1 MARLGAPVPPD
12 AGGGAPVEGPGA
24 ALAAIDPG
32 QPLLSV
38 RNLTVSFDTGYG
50 VVRAVDAL
58 SYDIYPNE
66 VVGIVGESGSGKSV
80 SSLAVMALLPDS
92 AAVEGQVIFRGQD
105 MLQMAE
111 ADRRKLRGDRLAM
124 VFQDALAALNPV
136 FSVGHQ
142 IEEAIAVHH
151 PEMSNATKR
160 DRAIDLL
167 ELVGIP
173 NPAARVD
180 QYPHELSGGM
190 RQRAMIAMAICNEP
204 DVLIADEP
212 TTALDVTIQA
222 QVLDVLQR
230 IKERTK
236 SAIVLITHDFG
247 VVAGMADRVLVMYAG
262 RPVETG
268 VVDDIFYRSRH
279 PYTLGLLASL
289 PRLDRG
295 TRSERLYRIKG
306 QPPSLIFVP
315 PGCPF
320 HPRCDYAKLADPCAT
335 SRPLLEL
342 VDDTGR
348 GRHLSACHR
357 RSELGDVSPD
367 ALHSHIG
374 AELDLSE
381 HRAVLA
387 AADLPAIAQLPAAAG
402 SDAQPT
408 TGTDE
413 GAGSNRPRPTRSGHQ
428 AADASSRRGD
438 RILEVRDLVQD
449 FPIRTS
455 LLRRVHG
462 HVHAVSGISFDVG
475 HGETV
480 ALVGESGCGK
490 STTGRMV
497 LRLLDA
503 TSGSITFDG
512 EELIG
517 ARAARIRTLRRR
529 IQIVFQDPYASLNP
543 RMTVRSIISEQLR
556 VHRLWRHGGPAKVT
570 EIMELVG
577 LNPEHINRYPH
588 EFSGGQRQR
597 IGIARAL
604 ALDPELLVLDEPV
617 SALDVSIQAG
627 VINLLEDLQDRLGLA
642 YLFIAHD
649 LSVVRHIADRV
660 AVMYLGQIVETGTR
674 DDLYDR
680 PSHPYTQALLSAIPV
695 PDPIKE
701 RQRRRII
708 LEGDVPSPAD
718 PPSGCRFRTR
728 CWKAQDICA
737 AEQPALIDRGQGHP
751 VACHFAETKQVI

>member
-1 MARLGAPVPPD
+1 
-12 AGGGAPVEGPGA
+12 
-24 ALAAIDPG
+24 LAAIDSG

-50 VVRAVDAL
+50 VVHAVDAL

-66 VVGIVGESGSGKSV
+66 VMGIVGESGSGKSV

-92 AAVEGQVIFRGQD
+92 AAIEGQVIFRGQD
-105 MLQMAE
+105 ILQMPE

-151 PEMSNATKR
+151 PGMSNATKR

-167 ELVGIP
+167 ELVGMP

-190 RQRAMIAMAICNEP
+190 RQRAMIAMAISNEP

-268 VVDDIFYRSRH
+268 FVDDIFYRSHH

-295 TRSERLYRIKG
+295 TKSERLYRIKG

-315 PGCPF
+315 SGCPF

-342 VDDTGR
+342 VDDAGR

-357 RSELGDVSPD
+357 RHELGEVSPD
-367 ALHSHIG
+367 VLHSHIG

-381 HRAVLA
+381 ARAVLTA
-387 AADLPAIAQLPAAAG
+387 AHLSAIAQLGEVSP
-402 SDAQPT
+402 DAQPT
-408 TGTDE
+408 TGLDAD
-413 GAGSNRPRPTRSGHQ
+413 AGSNRPKPTKSEHQ
-428 AADASSRRGD
+428 ADASSRRGD
-438 RILEVRDLVQD
+438 KILEVRDLVKD
-449 FPIRTS
+449 FPIHTS

-475 HGETV
+475 HGETF

-497 LRLLDA
+497 LRLLDPTA
-503 TSGSITFDG
+503 GSITFDG

-556 VHRLWRHGGPAKVT
+556 VHRLWRQGGPAKVA
-570 EIMELVG
+570 EILELVG
-577 LNPEHINRYPH
+577 LNPEHMNRYPH

-604 ALDPELLVLDEPV
+604 ALDPALLVLDEPV

-642 YLFIAHD
+642 YLLIAHD

-674 DDLYDR
+674 DDLYER
-680 PSHPYTQALLSAIPV
+680 PSHPYTQALLSAVPV
-695 PDPIKE
+695 PDPIRE
-701 RQRRRII
+701 RQRKRIV
-708 LEGDVPSPAD
+708 LEGDVPNPAD

-751 VACHFAETKQVI
+751 VACHFAETKQVV